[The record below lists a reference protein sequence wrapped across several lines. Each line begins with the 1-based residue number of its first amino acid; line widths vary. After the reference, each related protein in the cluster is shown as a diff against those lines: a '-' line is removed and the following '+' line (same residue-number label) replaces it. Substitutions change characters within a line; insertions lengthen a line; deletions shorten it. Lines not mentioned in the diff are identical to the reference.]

1 METSLYI
8 RGLPTVSLSPS
19 ITRHQ
24 VNKYCV
30 VDYRP
35 QNEVARSELF
45 LHTSF
50 CSGGGGLGGGMGAV
64 QGLP

>member
-1 METSLYI
+1 MCGDFTVY
-8 RGLPTVSLSPS
+8 PWVTVSLSPS
-19 ITRHQ
+19 ITRRQ

-45 LHTSF
+45 LHASF
-50 CSGGGGLGGGMGAV
+50 CSGGGGAIGAV
-64 QGLP
+64 QRVP